1 MALTSCGGT
10 LPASAV
16 PRPFGEDLVAIVPT
30 GAELVLDV
38 DVQQLRAWDAM
49 SRVLGLM
56 PPAAQA
62 RLARLGA
69 HWENDID
76 GLVLAS
82 WRGERGTDSV
92 LIMRGDI
99 DDEHMAVFIDGTP
112 RRTSLSGKTMY
123 ETATESV
130 LRLSP
135 RVIVVASPVDV
146 RRVADVV
153 KGDLPDVRVASA
165 DKLLRAALDRAP
177 TAKSGR
183 SAVIGAAI
191 GGPLLA
197 ERMRGAGLPE
207 HPPQWAT
214 FALAVGDGLDA
225 VLGLGLA
232 TASDAQGLRENL
244 DKALQD
250 LRNRPL
256 IRILHLEDVFDFAL
270 KVKDKELRI
279 AYRVSSTQLDAFLGR
294 MDAGKR
300 ALEKLKSPTPR

>member
-1 MALTSCGGT
+1 M
-10 LPASAV
+10 

-30 GAELVLDV
+30 GAELVIDV
-38 DVQQLRAWDAM
+38 DVQQLRSWDAM
-49 SRVLGLM
+49 SRVLGLL

-62 RLARLGA
+62 RLAKLGE
-69 HWENDID
+69 HWENEID
-76 GLVLAS
+76 ALVLAS

-92 LIMRGDI
+92 LILRGDL
-99 DDEHMAVFIDGTP
+99 DDDHLAAFLDGTP
-112 RRTSLSGKTMY
+112 KRSTMAGKTLF
-123 ETATESV
+123 ETPTESV
-130 LRLSP
+130 LRLAP

-165 DKLLRAALDRAP
+165 DKLLRAALERAP

-183 SAVIGAAI
+183 PAVIGAAI

-207 HPPQWAT
+207 HPPRWAT

-232 TASDAQGLRENL
+232 TSDDATGLRDNL
-244 DKALQD
+244 EKTLQD
-250 LRNRPL
+250 LRYRPV
-256 IRILHLEDVFDFAL
+256 IRMLHLEDLFNLAL

-279 AYRVSSTQLDAFLGR
+279 AYRVSSTQLDAFLSR

-300 ALEKLKSPTPR
+300 ALEQMKSQQPH